1 MLSDIVSESPELIE
15 IVTSTPDD
23 TSENDP
29 NQNVKTGSFTNLKN
43 QITRLQIK
51 QKKMILATLILLVLF
66 SDLLYKIL
74 TDKKGI

>member
-15 IVTSTPDD
+15 IVTSSPDD

-29 NQNVKTGSFTNLKN
+29 NQNVKTGSLTNLKN

-74 TDKKGI
+74 TNKKGI

>member
-29 NQNVKTGSFTNLKN
+29 NQNVKTGSFNNLKN

-51 QKKMILATLILLVLF
+51 QKKNDLGNINTF
-66 SDLLYKIL
+66 SFV
-74 TDKKGI
+74 